1 MGTNHEHED
10 VYDKL
15 GKLCYDRAHA
25 VYGDPLPEIVKD
37 RLRLEL
43 KFIQDNGYST
53 IFIRRINWYSILMT
67 VVIRWASEIL

>member
-53 IFIRRINWYSILMT
+53 IFYTAHKLVQYSNDGGHP
-67 VVIRWASEIL
+67 VGV